1 EDTMS
6 AINSGRETLGVTLRT
21 IQKRLQKV
29 FIAFLIGLLV
39 GIMGMRDVVWPELKE
54 DLLVKGASVIA
65 QTPFDVILL
74 QVKIGLLFGILL
86 ALPVLLYY
94 MREPLQERGILRR
107 VPVSRWKAILITILA
122 TLLFFGGAVYA
133 YVVFFPFMFAFLANN
148 ALSAG
153 LTPMYSIVAW
163 TQFILVL
170 GISFGFA
177 AQMPLIMTA
186 LSYSGIVRYETF
198 RDNWRYAVVIIFMFG
213 AIFSPPDPFTQL
225 MWAMPLLTLYG
236 FSLYLTKIVVTA
248 KRGSDQ
254 VSILGTVRQYWNRIV
269 GFGVL
274 GGGIIYFI
282 ISSGALAYFNSTI
295 RQKIPGFFR
304 PPRIQPNQIIGIG
317 ESVDAF
323 LISIVIGIF
332 VMVIA
337 FLYYLYI
344 SLGQV
349 AMSGSYSSTARDEMS
364 QPENIDLTT
373 LDAEGIRA
381 APPEAFEGL
390 TEDEALKL
398 AEDALDENKPKK
410 AQAIID
416 RYEETTATAESD
428 SSETATDDET
438 EGEESTPPS
447 ETGFDL
453 SDRVSEMADIL
464 TEEETTEE
472 DIGGYYRDVRFIINS
487 LRSRAFRI
495 AAIFL
500 LVLGGTFTGLY
511 AGGIGILVSDFLSR
525 LPPEVAQDEIPF
537 QVITLHPVEALIFE
551 VKISTVMA
559 IISIIPFLV
568 YYAWP
573 SLSERG
579 LVGGDRNTLWI
590 WGGAIITGLLVGS
603 AIGYLYVA
611 PTVISWLVY
620 DAIKAGMIISYRV
633 SNFFWLVFLTTA
645 GIGIF
650 VDIPITMWLFHSGNI
665 ISYRTMRKRWRGVV
679 IGVFVFAAI
688 VTPESVYTMLIVGLP
703 MILAYWIGLGGL
715 WLATTS
721 SSMLTSKS
729 EA

>member
-1 EDTMS
+1 MATSGPFDEDTMS

-39 GIMGMRDVVWPELKE
+39 GILGMRKVVWPELKE
-54 DLLVKGASVIA
+54 DLLVKEASVIA

-74 QVKIGLLFGILL
+74 QVKIGLLFGILM
-86 ALPVLLYY
+86 AMPVLLYY

-122 TLLFFGGAVYA
+122 TLLFFAGAVYA

-198 RDNWRYAVVIIFMFG
+198 RDNWRYAVVIIFVFG

-254 VSILGTVRQYWNRIV
+254 VSILGTVRQYWNRIL

-274 GGGIIYFI
+274 CGGIIYFI
-282 ISSGALAYFNSTI
+282 ISSGALAYYNSTI
-295 RQKIPGFFR
+295 RQSIPGVIR
-304 PPRIQPNQIIGIG
+304 PPRIQPIQITGIS
-317 ESVDAF
+317 ESVDTF
-323 LISIVIGIF
+323 LVSIVIGIF

-349 AMSGSYSSTARDEMS
+349 AMSGSYSSTGRGEMS
-364 QPENIDLTT
+364 QPEHIDLTN

-381 APPEAFEGL
+381 APPEAFETL
-390 TEDEALKL
+390 TENEALQL
-398 AEDALDENKPKK
+398 AEDALDENNPKK

-416 RYEETTATAESD
+416 RYEETTESGETE
-428 SSETATDDET
+428 SSETAASDET
-438 EGEESTPPS
+438 TAEESESPS
-447 ETGFDL
+447 DTGF
-453 SDRVSEMADIL
+453 
-464 TEEETTEE
+464 
-472 DIGGYYRDVRFIINS
+472 
-487 LRSRAFRI
+487 
-495 AAIFL
+495 
-500 LVLGGTFTGLY
+500 
-511 AGGIGILVSDFLSR
+511 
-525 LPPEVAQDEIPF
+525 
-537 QVITLHPVEALIFE
+537 
-551 VKISTVMA
+551 
-559 IISIIPFLV
+559 
-568 YYAWP
+568 
-573 SLSERG
+573 
-579 LVGGDRNTLWI
+579 
-590 WGGAIITGLLVGS
+590 
-603 AIGYLYVA
+603 
-611 PTVISWLVY
+611 
-620 DAIKAGMIISYRV
+620 
-633 SNFFWLVFLTTA
+633 
-645 GIGIF
+645 
-650 VDIPITMWLFHSGNI
+650 
-665 ISYRTMRKRWRGVV
+665 
-679 IGVFVFAAI
+679 
-688 VTPESVYTMLIVGLP
+688 
-703 MILAYWIGLGGL
+703 
-715 WLATTS
+715 
-721 SSMLTSKS
+721 
-729 EA
+729 